1 MVQRDAVETRV
12 VLVGSLDTK
21 AAEYDLLRSELERAG
36 VGTVLVDVGVLGTP
50 GIRPDVSSEEVARAA
65 GANLAS
71 LAAHGDRGEAVA
83 TMARGAAHILTR
95 LRQSDRVDGLM
106 VAGGSNAG
114 TTFSALASQ
123 LPFGAPKV
131 LLSTIVIGQTRPYA
145 GIADATMINPVVDIA
160 GLNSLSWRSLV
171 NAAGAMVGMLATQS
185 RTPPVSA
192 GRVVAATMLGVTT
205 TGATA
210 MRERLEELGYEVLI
224 FHANGVGGEAME
236 HLIAQGV
243 IAGVADLTTAEIA
256 DEVVGGA
263 YPAGPARL
271 TAATRAGIPQV
282 VSLGGLDIV
291 KFGAPETVPER
302 FADRLLYRHNAAV
315 TLMRTSVEEARAIG
329 ARVGHAL
336 AGATPGTARVLV
348 PERGFSSMSTPGERV
363 SSEDADRALVDALAD
378 SRPTNVPVDAVDQDC
393 NSPAFA
399 HRVAESLHELMTT
412 RHAAETERTS

>member
-1 MVQRDAVETRV
+1 M

-21 AAEYDLLRSELERAG
+21 ADEYGLLRSELERAG

-50 GIRPDVSSEEVARAA
+50 GIRPDVGSEEVARAA
-65 GANLAS
+65 GVDLTS
-71 LAAHGDRGEAVA
+71 LAARGDRGEAVA
-83 TMARGAAHILTR
+83 TMARGAAAILTR
-95 LRQSDRVDGLM
+95 LREQGRVDGLM

-114 TTFSALASQ
+114 TTFAALAHH

-131 LLSTIVIGQTRPYA
+131 LLSTIVVGQTRPYA

-160 GLNSLSWRSLV
+160 GVNALSWRSLV
-171 NAAGAMVGMLATQS
+171 NAAGAMVGMLAAQP
-185 RTPPVSA
+185 RTAPGGT
-192 GRVVAATMLGVTT
+192 GRGVVAATMLGVTT
-205 TGATA
+205 AGATV

-236 HLIAQGV
+236 HLISQGV
-243 IAGVADLTTAEIA
+243 IAGVADLTTGELA

-263 YPAGPARL
+263 YPAGPDRL

-282 VSLGGLDIV
+282 VSLGGLDMV

-336 AGATPGTARVLV
+336 SGARPGTTRVVV
-348 PERGFSSMSTPGERV
+348 PERGFSSLSTPGGRFH
-363 SSEDADRALVDALAD
+363 SEAADRALLEALTEALP
-378 SRPTNVPVDAVDQDC
+378 SEVPLESLPLDC
-393 NSPAFA
+393 NSAEFA
-399 HRVAESLHELMTT
+399 HGVADALHELMTT